1 MAYVAKD
8 ESSLGINYFEYNVE
22 KKPDGKT
29 KLQRVGIILL
39 DIVLAI
45 AVLAI
50 SPAGLVPIMF
60 CGLGLLFAILTFFLY
75 KRTQIEYEYEINAG
89 ELTMAKIYGGR
100 SRKTLFSQKISSFEL
115 IAPYTE
121 EKFKEATRNAEIKV
135 YNCTASPDAMD
146 MFFGIFKDE
155 IGSKCAVIL
164 QAPKKAVSIFRFYNS
179 SATQIR

>member
-29 KLQRVGIILL
+29 RLQRIGIVII

-45 AVLAI
+45 GILAI

-60 CGLGLLFAILTFFLY
+60 CGFGLLFAILTFFLY
-75 KRTQIEYEYEINAG
+75 KRTQVEYEYEINSG

-100 SRKTLFSQKISSFEL
+100 SRKNLFSQKISAFEI

-121 EKFKEATRNAEIKV
+121 DKLKEATRGTEAKI
-135 YNCTASPDAMD
+135 YNCTSSPDALD
-146 MFFGIFKDE
+146 MYFGIFKDE
-155 IGSKCAVIL
+155 SGNKCAVIL

-179 SATQIR
+179 SATQIK